1 MLPDGF
7 GSETGKELTF
17 NVNSMKNVARVSR
30 IAILFAT
37 ENGMELKRAQLLS
50 LAVEEMAG
58 NIVEHGFTDG
68 RPHMINIRMLAKD
81 DELILR
87 IRDDCR
93 RFDPT
98 DKYKKELQFD
108 ENPENGVAIKMLI
121 KLAKEMKYT
130 GLFGVNNLI
139 IRV

>member
-1 MLPDGF
+1 
-7 GSETGKELTF
+7 
-17 NVNSMKNVARVSR
+17 MKA
-30 IAILFAT
+30 A
-37 ENGMELKRAQLLS
+37 

-58 NIVEHGFTDG
+58 NIVQHGFRDG
-68 RPHMINIRMLAKD
+68 KPHMINIRMLAKN

-98 DKYKKELQFD
+98 DKYKTELQFD
-108 ENPENGVAIKMLI
+108 ENPENGVAIKMMI